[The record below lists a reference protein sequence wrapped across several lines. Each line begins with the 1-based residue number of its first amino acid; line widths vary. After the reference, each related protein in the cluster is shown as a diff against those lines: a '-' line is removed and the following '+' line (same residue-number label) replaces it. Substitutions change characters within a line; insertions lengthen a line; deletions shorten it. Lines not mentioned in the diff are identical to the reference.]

1 MKKCW
6 PIISEDF
13 SDLCLAFYNKEVC
26 LQNINVSYITL
37 IPKIDNPDAVTDYRP
52 ISLLNSS
59 IKLITKLLANRLQ
72 VVIFQLIHQ
81 NQYVFNKSRSIQDCL
96 AWSFEYLHLCHQS
109 RKELV
114 ILKLDFE
121 KAFDKIE
128 HELITL
134 MMRQKGLPERW
145 IDWISSILSSGT
157 LVVLL
162 NSVPSKV
169 FHCQRGIRHGDPLSP
184 LPFVVAADLL

>member
-128 HELITL
+128 HEVITL

-169 FHCQRGIRHGDPLSP
+169 VHCQRGIRHGDPLSP

>member
-6 PIISEDF
+6 PIIFEDF

-128 HELITL
+128 HEVITL